1 MNDATV
7 RFLIAVLTIL
17 GAGALCAWPR
27 TGLLA
32 LWRRRGETRQ
42 RALVEDALKHL
53 HASAWRQH
61 TATLQSLVG
70 ALHLSPQAVLQLIRQ
85 MEAQG
90 WVASRA
96 EGLSLTPE
104 GERLAIEVVRAHR
117 LWERYLAD
125 EARMPLAEIHAEA
138 ERREHDRAPGAVQA
152 LDAAMGYP
160 ATDPHGDPIPTA
172 DGQLAAT
179 ATQSLTDWP
188 LDTPARIAHIEDEPP
203 VIFGQ
208 IVAEG
213 LYPGLIVRVIEA
225 DARRLAVSDGERV
238 HTLAPIVA
246 ANVFVV
252 PDGAQARTADTQTLA
267 TLGVGQQ
274 ATVRQLDD
282 SLQGLTRRR
291 LLDLG
296 LTPGAT
302 VTAEMRSLFGDPLA
316 YRVRGTL
323 IALRREQAEKVLIS
337 NPQPSNSPISVV
349 RD

>member
-1 MNDATV
+1 MTDASIWL
-7 RFLIAVLTIL
+7 LIVALASL
-17 GAGALCAWPR
+17 GAGGLIAWPR
-27 TGLLA
+27 VGLLA

-42 RALVEDALKHL
+42 RTLAEDALKHL
-53 HASAWRQH
+53 HASAWRHH
-61 TATLQSLVG
+61 TGTLQSLAG
-70 ALHLSPQAVLQLIRQ
+70 ALHLSPQAAIKLIRQ
-85 MEAQG
+85 IETQG
-90 WVASRA
+90 WVISRA
-96 EGLSLTPE
+96 EGLNLTPE

-138 ERREHDRAPGAVQA
+138 ERREHNRAPETVQA

-172 DGQLAAT
+172 DGQLET
-179 ATQSLTDWP
+179 TPTKPLTDWP
-188 LDTPARIAHIEDEPP
+188 LNTPARIAHLEDEPP

-213 LYPGLIVRVIEA
+213 LCPGLIVRVIEA
-225 DARRLAVSDGERV
+225 NAQRLVVSDGERV

-252 PDGAQARTADTQTLA
+252 PDGAEAGAADTQALTTLRA
-267 TLGVGQQ
+267 GQH
-274 ATVRQLDD
+274 ATVRRLDD
-282 SLQGLTRRR
+282 SLQGFTRRR

-296 LTPGAT
+296 LTPGT
-302 VTAEMRSLFGDPLA
+302 TITAEMRSLFGDPVA

-323 IALRREQAEKVLIS
+323 IALRREQAAKVIIRRIPES
-337 NPQPSNSPISVV
+337 ES
-349 RD
+349 

>member
-1 MNDATV
+1 MPETTTQ
-7 RFLIAVLTIL
+7 LLL
-17 GAGALCAWPR
+17 AGAALLIGGALLWPR
-27 TGLLA
+27 LGLLA

-42 RALVEDALKHL
+42 RTLAEDALKHL

-61 TATLQSLVG
+61 TATLPSLAG
-70 ALHLSPQAVLQLIRQ
+70 ALHLSLRAALQLVRQ

-90 WVASRA
+90 WVISRA
-96 EGLSLTPE
+96 EGLNLTPE

-138 ERREHDRAPGAVQA
+138 ERREHNRAPETVQA

-172 DGQLAAT
+172 DGQLET
-179 ATQSLTDWP
+179 TPTKPLTDWP
-188 LDTPARIAHIEDEPP
+188 LNTPARIAHLEDEPP
-203 VIFGQ
+203 IIYSQ

-213 LYPGLIVRVIEA
+213 LRPGIVVRVIEA
-225 DARRLAVSDGERV
+225 NAQRLVLSDGERV

-246 ANVFVV
+246 ANVFVT
-252 PDGAQARTADTQTLA
+252 PDGAEAQTVDTQTLT
-267 TLGVGQQ
+267 TLRAGQH
-274 ATVRQLDD
+274 ATVRRLDD
-282 SLQGLTRRR
+282 SLQGFTRRR

-296 LTPGAT
+296 LTPGT
-302 VTAEMRSLFGDPLA
+302 TITAEMRSLFGDPVA

-323 IALRREQAEKVLIS
+323 IALRREQAAKVIIRRIPES
-337 NPQPSNSPISVV
+337 ES
-349 RD
+349 

>member
-1 MNDATV
+1 MPETTTLLLLASAALLV
-7 RFLIAVLTIL
+7 
-17 GAGALCAWPR
+17 GGALLWPR
-27 TGLLA
+27 VGLLA
-32 LWRRRGETRQ
+32 LWQRHGEMRQ
-42 RALVEDALKHL
+42 RALAEDALKHL

-61 TATLQSLVG
+61 TASLQSLAG
-70 ALHLSPQAVLQLIRQ
+70 ALHLSPQAALQLIRQ

-90 WVASRA
+90 WVISRA

-138 ERREHDRAPGAVQA
+138 ERREHDRTPEAVQA

-179 ATQSLTDWP
+179 ATKPLTDWP
-188 LDTPARIAHIEDEPP
+188 LSTPARVAHVEDEPP
-203 VIFGQ
+203 IIFGQ
-208 IVAEG
+208 IVAER
-213 LYPGLIVRVIEA
+213 LCPGLVVRVIEA
-225 DARRLAVSDGERV
+225 NAQRLVVSDGERV

-252 PDGAQARTADTQTLA
+252 PDGAEAEAVDTQPLTALRA
-267 TLGVGQQ
+267 GQH
-274 ATVRQLDD
+274 ATVRRLDD
-282 SLQGLTRRR
+282 SLQGFTRRR

-296 LTPGAT
+296 LTPGT
-302 VTAEMRSLFGDPLA
+302 TITAEMRSLFGDPVA

-323 IALRREQAEKVLIS
+323 IALRRDQAEKVIIS
-337 NPQPSNSPISVV
+337 TITASESQLL
-349 RD
+349 